1 MELCKLLLN
10 SACVCWIQNFTVE
23 FCIRI
28 WMCKLTPHES
38 PHPNVRTHPCSP
50 HYKPPQSLK
59 LISHTPNLLTFF
71 CRCHNYGSS
80 SVFEHQISQR
90 RDWSRASEH
99 HQGQPLPKDCARHH
113 QDSSA
118 GGEEWNWL
126 HIPLQ
131 RRVPGFRKVRRTIR
145 KRNLWW

>member
-1 MELCKLLLN
+1 MWNYANYCWILHVYAEFKILMLN
-10 SACVCWIQNFTVE
+10 SASKSANI
-23 FCIRI
+23 
-28 WMCKLTPHES
+28 HES
-38 PHPNVRTHPCSP
+38 PHPHVRTHPCSP

-59 LISHTPNLLTFF
+59 QISHTPNLLTFF

-80 SVFEHQISQR
+80 SVLEHQISQR

-131 RRVPGFRKVRRTIR
+131 RRVPGFRKVRRAVG